1 MKKAI
6 AFAMVFT
13 LNYFLFLIPNPNTL
27 TKLVK
32 ANPNQ
37 EIQDTF
43 SVPVFGSEAFLDSF
57 LLKFLPLV
65 NIAKLE
71 LLPTDSF
78 TTLSVFS
85 SFLAL

>member
-43 SVPVFGSEAFLDSF
+43 SAPVFGSEAF
-57 LLKFLPLV
+57 
-65 NIAKLE
+65 
-71 LLPTDSF
+71 
-78 TTLSVFS
+78 
-85 SFLAL
+85 

>member
-1 MKKAI
+1 
-6 AFAMVFT
+6 MVFT

-43 SVPVFGSEAFLDSF
+43 SAPVFGSEAF
-57 LLKFLPLV
+57 
-65 NIAKLE
+65 
-71 LLPTDSF
+71 
-78 TTLSVFS
+78 
-85 SFLAL
+85 